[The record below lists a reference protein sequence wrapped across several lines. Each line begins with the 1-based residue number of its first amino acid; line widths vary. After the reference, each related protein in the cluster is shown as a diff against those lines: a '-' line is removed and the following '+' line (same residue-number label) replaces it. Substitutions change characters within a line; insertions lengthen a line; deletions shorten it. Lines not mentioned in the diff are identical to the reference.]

1 MNNSFLGEILSDPEV
16 MAQVEPLLSAA
27 IDARLSP
34 INEKLE
40 QLAQG
45 VTLLAQAHVEAAQAQ
60 QPQAQPVQAQP
71 QAQQFAGG
79 PPVGQPQQ
87 NGYAPPTPQGY
98 GQPAGAPAPSGGDK
112 LAAFAPLLMQYLQT
126 QQNGS
131 GSQSLAGVADTLG
144 IAASIGNAMNAPM
157 YQGMRMATELMA
169 LAGRAGIEPV
179 TAAETLGGMV
189 DNATA
194 TKPATDGT
202 NTPG

>member
-45 VTLLAQAHVEAAQAQ
+45 VTLLAQAHVEAAQGQ
-60 QPQAQPVQAQP
+60 QPQPQPVQAQP
-71 QAQQFAGG
+71 QAQQFAGPQQLPQQQTGFAPQAYG
-79 PPVGQPQQ
+79 PPV
-87 NGYAPPTPQGY
+87 
-98 GQPAGAPAPSGGDK
+98 GAPAPSGGDK

-126 QQNGS
+126 QQNGT

-189 DNATA
+189 DNAT
-194 TKPATDGT
+194 TPKPAANGT
-202 NTPG
+202 NSPG